1 MNVPLE
7 KIIEKAADALSD
19 AEFNLKYERYEAA
32 INRAYYAIFYS
43 ISALLEAK
51 QVATKTHQGA
61 HSKFNEFYLKT
72 GLLPLE
78 LNACLDVVFP
88 CDSPATTTSNLSQL
102 NSKPIRLLRMLAP
115 SLSLPKPTSPLNNDT
130 SP

>member
-1 MNVPLE
+1 MNVPMD

-19 AEFNLKYERYEAA
+19 AEFNFQHERYEAA

-51 QVATKTHQGA
+51 QISTKTHQGA
-61 HSKFNEFYLKT
+61 HNKFNELYLKT

-78 LNACLDVVFP
+78 LNTCLDVVFSLRQSGDYDLRFDP
-88 CDSPATTTSNLSQL
+88 DKVEAASAIENARTFLTATQTYFSVKT
-102 NSKPIRLLRMLAP
+102 
-115 SLSLPKPTSPLNNDT
+115 
-130 SP
+130 

>member
-78 LNACLDVVFP
+78 LNACLDVVFSLRQSGDYDLQFEP
-88 CDSPATTTSNLSQL
+88 TQLEADSAIENARTFLIATQAYFATQQ
-102 NSKPIRLLRMLAP
+102 
-115 SLSLPKPTSPLNNDT
+115 
-130 SP
+130 

>member
-19 AEFNLKYERYEAA
+19 AEFNLEYERYEAA

-78 LNACLDVVFP
+78 LNACLDVVFSLRQSGDYDLQFEP
-88 CDSPATTTSNLSQL
+88 TQLEADSAIENARTFLIATQAYFATQQ
-102 NSKPIRLLRMLAP
+102 
-115 SLSLPKPTSPLNNDT
+115 
-130 SP
+130 